1 MDSLT
6 QLVLGSAV
14 GVAVLGR
21 RTAIWK
27 AATWGAV
34 AGTLPDLDAFIDQGD
49 AILNMTRHRA
59 ETHSL
64 VYLTL
69 AAPVFAWLAAWLLG
83 WRQALQ
89 APRQG
94 LLDRLAPPLLP
105 RWWLATWLIFI
116 THTAIDAMTVYGTQL
131 WLPFTS
137 HPYGVGSIFI
147 IDPAYTLPLLFGLLV
162 VLLRKGH
169 AGLRWNVA
177 GLVLSTAYMGWSVV
191 AQQHVTRVVNA
202 SLQAQGIAAER
213 VLVTPAPFNTV
224 LWRVVVMTPTQYLE
238 GFHSLLDAPQPRPGP
253 QTENPTASGSPSPA
267 RHLIAWR
274 AYDRGAEW
282 LATHAGNPGVARI
295 AAFSHGFYRLS
306 AGGENQDRLQ
316 ITDLRMGQEPFY
328 TFRFDVGPTDPAAAQ
343 DYRPLG
349 PDEPQQPPSV
359 LLRQRPDIATAL
371 PWLWERLKGNQNAL
385 APWLQG
391 Q

>member
-14 GVAVLGR
+14 GVAVMGR
-21 RTAIWK
+21 RTAVWK
-27 AATWGAV
+27 AAAWGAV
-34 AGTLPDLDAFIDQGD
+34 AGTLPDLDALIDQGD

-69 AAPVFAWLAAWLLG
+69 AAPLFAWLAAWLLG
-83 WRQALQ
+83 WRQALLE
-89 APRQG
+89 PRAG
-94 LLDRLAPPLLP
+94 LLVRLRPPLFW
-105 RWWLATWLIFI
+105 RWVLATWLIFI

-131 WLPFTS
+131 WLPFTR
-137 HPYGVGSIFI
+137 HPYGVGSTFI

-162 VLLRKGH
+162 VMFRKGH

-177 GLVLSTAYMGWSVV
+177 GLVLSTAYMGWSVL
-191 AQQHVTRVVNA
+191 AQQHVTRVVEA

-213 VLVTPAPFNTV
+213 VLVTPSPFNTV

-238 GFHSLLDAPQPRPGP
+238 GFHSLLDAPQPAGA
-253 QTENPTASGSPSPA
+253 TGTSGAAPAA

-274 AYDRGAEW
+274 AYDRGAQW
-282 LATHAGNPGVARI
+282 LATHGNNPGVQRI
-295 AAFSHGFYRLS
+295 AAFSHGFYSLR

-316 ITDLRMGQEPFY
+316 VTDLRMGQEPFY

-349 PDEPQQPPSV
+349 PDEPQTPPAV

-371 PWLWERLKGNQNAL
+371 PWLWERLKGNEAVT
-385 APWLQG
+385 APWLTG

>member
-14 GVAVLGR
+14 GVAVMGR
-21 RTAIWK
+21 RTAVWK

-34 AGTLPDLDAFIDQGD
+34 AGTLPDLDALIDQGD

-69 AAPVFAWLAAWLLG
+69 AAPLFAWLAAWLLG

-89 APRQG
+89 EPRVG
-94 LLDRLAPPLLP
+94 LPARLQQPLWPPLWP
-105 RWWLATWLIFI
+105 RWVLATWLIFI

-131 WLPFTS
+131 WLPFTRY
-137 HPYGVGSIFI
+137 PYGVGSIFI

-162 VLLRKGH
+162 VLFRKGH

-177 GLVLSTAYMGWSVV
+177 GLVLSTAYMGWSVL
-191 AQQHVTRVVNA
+191 AQQHVTRVVQA

-213 VLVTPAPFNTV
+213 VLVTPSPFNTV

-238 GFHSLLDAPQPRPGP
+238 GFHSLLDEPQA
-253 QTENPTASGSPSPA
+253 PTATSEAPA
-267 RHLIAWR
+267 AKHLIAWR
-274 AYDRGAEW
+274 AHDRGAQW
-282 LATHAGNPGVARI
+282 LDTHGSNPGVQRI
-295 AAFSHGFYRLS
+295 AAFSHGFYSLR
-306 AGGENQDRLQ
+306 AGGENQDRLH

-343 DYRPLG
+343 GYRTLA
-349 PDEPQQPPSV
+349 PDEPQTPPSV

-371 PWLWERLKGNQNAL
+371 PWLWERLKGNQNVN
-385 APWLQG
+385 APWLSG